1 MKTVWVLVEIIITLT
16 RTFISAGL
24 RVRETRMLESIFE
37 DEQTTRRVSS
47 ADSRFSAW
55 AVKYNVAR
63 CRPGPCRRWP
73 ARERRV
79 PLRSCCVSNF

>member
-47 ADSRFSAW
+47 ADSRFSA
-55 AVKYNVAR
+55 
-63 CRPGPCRRWP
+63 
-73 ARERRV
+73 
-79 PLRSCCVSNF
+79 